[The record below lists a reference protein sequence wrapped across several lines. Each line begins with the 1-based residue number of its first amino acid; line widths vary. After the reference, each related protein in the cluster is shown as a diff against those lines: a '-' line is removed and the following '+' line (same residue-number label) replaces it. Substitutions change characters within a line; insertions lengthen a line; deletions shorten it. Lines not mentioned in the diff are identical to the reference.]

1 MHSRRRG
8 NVLFIIPCVHIGRM
22 QLRRVIKVSV
32 LATLSSIR
40 RCCEGLKIKVM
51 RIRMHSGCVHS
62 QIVAHSSAGENR
74 KFAKSD
80 STLPGRP
87 SSPWAYP

>member
-8 NVLFIIPCVHIGRM
+8 NVLFIIPFVHIG
-22 QLRRVIKVSV
+22 RRVIKVSV
-32 LATLSSIR
+32 LATLSSVR
-40 RCCEGLKIKVM
+40 RCCEWLKIKVM
-51 RIRMHSGCVHS
+51 RIRMHSGCVHG

-74 KFAKSD
+74 KFVKSD